1 MKEFMLPYGK
11 EKLTAK
17 IEDEH
22 LAGVLVSELHS
33 YKAPKSGSELVQESL
48 EHPIGTPRLCD
59 MAVGKKKIV
68 VISSDHT
75 RPVPS
80 HIIMP
85 LLLAEIRKG
94 NPDADITILIATG
107 LHRATTQDEIRAKFG
122 DEIFEHEKIV
132 VHDCDDKDNL
142 VYIGKLP
149 SGGNLIINKL
159 AYEADLLVAEG
170 FIEPHFFAGFS
181 GGRKSILPG
190 IASRETVMY
199 NHNAGFIASEHA
211 RTGVVDGNPVH
222 NDMLYAARAAR
233 LDFIV
238 NVVIDAEH
246 NPIFC
251 VSGDCD
257 LAHRVG
263 REFLKSKCQVDAIPA
278 DIVISTNGGYP
289 LDQNIYQ
296 SVKGMTAAE
305 ATVNKGGVIIM
316 LSKAAD
322 GHGGKYFHETFRD
335 EKDLNRMMQTFL
347 DTKPE
352 DTIIDQWQSQIF
364 ARLLLKA
371 QVIFIS
377 SCDDQLVE
385 DLHMIPAHSM
395 EEALEKAKAIVNKPD
410 YKVTVIPDGV
420 SVIVKE

>member
-1 MKEFMLPYGK
+1 MKTISIPYYTSTLDLHVDEANLK
-11 EKLTAK
+11 AVVTAK
-17 IEDEH
+17 MHE
-22 LAGVLVSELHS
+22 
-33 YKAPKSGSELVQESL
+33 YKAGKTEVELVHEAL
-48 EHPIGTPRLCD
+48 EHPIASPRLRD
-59 MAVGKKKIV
+59 LAKGKQKV
-68 VISSDHT
+68 VLVTSDHT
-75 RPVPS
+75 RAVPS
-80 HIIMP
+80 KITLPI
-85 LLLAEIRKG
+85 LLDEIRQG

-107 LHRATTQDEIRAKFG
+107 LHRPTTEEEQRRMFG
-122 DEIFEHEKIV
+122 DAIVDHEKIAINNAFDPDQF
-132 VHDCDDKDNL
+132 VHMG
-142 VYIGKLP
+142 VLP
-149 SGGNLIINKL
+149 SGADFNVNKL
-159 AYEADLLVAEG
+159 AAECDLLVTEG

-190 IASRETVMY
+190 VASRETVMY
-199 NHNAGFIASEHA
+199 NHNSGFINDPHA
-211 RTGVVDGNPVH
+211 RTGVVEGNPIH

-238 NVVIDAEH
+238 NVVIDAAH
-246 NPIFC
+246 DPIFA
-251 VSGDCD
+251 VAGDCD

-263 REFLKSKCQVDAIPA
+263 REFLASKCQVDAIPA

-305 ATVNKGGVIIM
+305 ATVKEGGVIIM

-335 EKDLNRMMQTFL
+335 EKDLNRMMKTFL
-347 DTKPE
+347 DRKPE
-352 DTIIDQWQSQIF
+352 ETIIDQWQSQIF

-371 QVIFIS
+371 TVVFVS

-385 DLHMIPAHSM
+385 DLHMVPAHSM
-395 EEALEKAKAIVNKPD
+395 EEALEKAKAIVKKDD

-420 SVIVKE
+420 SVIVRE